1 LPVTAPEQSAVF
13 EGRTLRQAMRRAQ
26 EELGPGARMLDTHRQ
41 PDGSWRV
48 QAAAGQGGAETGL
61 PQAAQ
66 ATSAPQSAES
76 EAFIRDLRSEVA
88 ELRRLVTVMETGPV
102 AEGEARLRKRGLSPG
117 VARVLWRV
125 ESRGQ
130 PSERVVKLSGGLRG
144 ERGQVRA
151 ALVGPTG
158 SGKTTTIAKLA
169 ARYVMAGKSVH
180 LVGTDTFR
188 IGALDQ
194 LQQYARIMDLPLS
207 VARNSDELG
216 RALKRAEGYD
226 VVLVDTIGRGGRA
239 QSEVAELAEL
249 FQGQDGLR
257 RHLVL
262 PANAD
267 IEDARASYQTFRC
280 LEPASLLPTK
290 LDETVRRARPLEIAV
305 ASGLPLS
312 AFGCGQ
318 RVPEDF
324 GYFSYAMIRRKLLGL
339 ANAGE
344 GA

>member
-1 LPVTAPEQSAVF
+1 MTAAEPSAYF
-13 EGRTLRQAMRRAQ
+13 EGKTLRQAMRRAQ
-26 EELGPGARMLDTHRQ
+26 EELGPKAQMLDTWRQ

-48 QAAAGQGGAETGL
+48 HAAVREGDSNRPEGKDPSRGATDQAA
-61 PQAAQ
+61 
-66 ATSAPQSAES
+66 
-76 EAFIRDLRSEVA
+76 EAFVRDLRQEVA

-102 AEGEARLRKRGLSPG
+102 AEAEARLRKRGLSPS

-144 ERGQVRA
+144 ERAPVRA

-169 ARYVMAGKSVH
+169 ARYVMAGKSVC

-207 VARNSDELG
+207 VARDRDELG
-216 RALKRAEGYD
+216 RALQRAADYD

-239 QSEVAELAEL
+239 REEVAELGEL
-249 FQGQDGLR
+249 FRGQGGLR

-267 IEDARASYQTFRC
+267 IEDARVSYQTFRC

-290 LDETVRRARPLEIAV
+290 LDETVCRARPLEVAV

-312 AFGCGQ
+312 AFGSGQ

-324 GYFSYAMIRRKLLGL
+324 GFFSYPMIRRQLLGL
-339 ANAGE
+339 DEAEEDA
-344 GA
+344 

>member
-1 LPVTAPEQSAVF
+1 VSVNAEADPKVF

-26 EELGPGARMLDTHRQ
+26 EELGPAARMLDTHRL
-41 PDGSWRV
+41 PDGGWRV
-48 QAAAGQGGAETGL
+48 QAALDGAR
-61 PQAAQ
+61 Q
-66 ATSAPQSAES
+66 ATAPEAPAAPASPAA
-76 EAFIRDLRSEVA
+76 EAFIRDLRGEVA
-88 ELRRLVTVMETGPV
+88 ELRRLVSVMETGPV

-125 ESRGQ
+125 ESKGQ
-130 PSERVVKLSGGLRG
+130 PAERVVKLSAGLRS
-144 ERGQVRA
+144 ERRPVRA

-169 ARYVMAGKSVH
+169 ARYVMAGKSVY
-180 LVGTDTFR
+180 LIGTDTFR

-207 VARNSDELG
+207 VARDRHELD
-216 RALKRAEGYD
+216 RALQKAEGHD
-226 VVLVDTIGRGGRA
+226 AVLVDTIGRGGRA
-239 QSEVAELAEL
+239 ANEVAELAEL
-249 FQGQDGLR
+249 FGGTDGLR

-324 GYFSYAMIRRKLLGL
+324 GYFSYAWIRRKLLGL
-339 ANAGE
+339 DNAEE

>member
-1 LPVTAPEQSAVF
+1 MSTAESSAYF
-13 EGRTLRQAMRRAQ
+13 EGKTLRQAMRRAQ
-26 EELGPGARMLDTHRQ
+26 DQLGPSAQMLDTWRQ

-48 QAAAGQGGAETGL
+48 HAAVRAGGPDRKTAEEPPQEATGEAAA
-61 PQAAQ
+61 
-66 ATSAPQSAES
+66 S
-76 EAFIRDLRSEVA
+76 FIHDLRHEVA

-102 AEGEARLRKRGLSPG
+102 SEAEAHLRKRGLSPG

-144 ERGQVRA
+144 ERAPVRA

-169 ARYVMAGKSVH
+169 ASYVMAGKSVC

-207 VARNSDELG
+207 VARDAHELS
-216 RALKRAEGYD
+216 RALKRAANYD

-239 QSEVAELAEL
+239 REEVAELGEL
-249 FQGQDGLR
+249 FRGQDELR

-280 LEPASLLPTK
+280 LKPASLLPTK
-290 LDETVRRARPLEIAV
+290 LDETVRRARPLEVAV

-312 AFGCGQ
+312 AFGSGQ

-324 GYFSYAMIRRKLLGL
+324 GFFSYPMVRRQLLGL
-339 ANAGE
+339 DDTGE
-344 GA
+344 AT

>member
-1 LPVTAPEQSAVF
+1 
-13 EGRTLRQAMRRAQ
+13 
-26 EELGPGARMLDTHRQ
+26 
-41 PDGSWRV
+41 
-48 QAAAGQGGAETGL
+48 
-61 PQAAQ
+61 
-66 ATSAPQSAES
+66 
-76 EAFIRDLRSEVA
+76 
-88 ELRRLVTVMETGPV
+88 V
-102 AEGEARLRKRGLSPG
+102 AEGEARLRRLGLSPG

-130 PSERVVKLSGGLRG
+130 PSERVVKLSGRLRG
-144 ERGQVRA
+144 EGEPVRA

-158 SGKTTTIAKLA
+158 SGKTTTLAKLA
-169 ARYVMAGKSVH
+169 ARYVMAGKSVY
-180 LVGTDTFR
+180 LIGTDTFR

-207 VARNSDELG
+207 VARDNRELG
-216 RALKRAEGYD
+216 RALQQAEGYD
-226 VVLVDTIGRGGRA
+226 AVLVDTIGRGGRA
-239 QSEVAELAEL
+239 AGEVAELAEL
-249 FQGQDGLR
+249 FRGHDRLR

-280 LEPASLLPTK
+280 LEPATLLPTK

-324 GYFSYAMIRRKLLGL
+324 GYFSYAWIRRKLLGL
-339 ANAGE
+339 DNASE
-344 GA
+344 GS